1 MSEFNFTQDEV
12 PTSEGV
18 FDVSFDVVYEIVR
31 DESGE
36 ECWWEVDGEIS
47 LSGWDEYGNPMNLTI
62 KNDQPL
68 FGEVVKYVDDDVV
81 EQCKED
87 HGGW

>member
-36 ECWWEVDGEIS
+36 ECWWEVDGEIN
-47 LSGWDEYGNPMNLTI
+47 LSGWDEYGNAINLTV

-68 FGEVVKYVDDDVV
+68 FGEVVKYVDDGVV
-81 EQCKED
+81 EQCNED
-87 HGGW
+87 HSGW